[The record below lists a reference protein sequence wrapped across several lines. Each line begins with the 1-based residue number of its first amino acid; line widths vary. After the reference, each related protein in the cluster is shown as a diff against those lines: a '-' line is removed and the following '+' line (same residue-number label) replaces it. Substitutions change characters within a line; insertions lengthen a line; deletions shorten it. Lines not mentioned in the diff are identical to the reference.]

1 MNPYARRDGPE
12 VFCACGES
20 ILFGP
25 AATAEDRAA
34 PICGACERLTEEAL
48 ASLTANT
55 KDSEDGDLVSSGP
68 IVTEA

>member
-1 MNPYARRDGPE
+1 MNPY
-12 VFCACGES
+12 
-20 ILFGP
+20 
-25 AATAEDRAA
+25 
-34 PICGACERLTEEAL
+34 